1 MLTLRKS
8 AERGHAN
15 HGWLESYHTFSF
27 AQYRD
32 PRHMGFRALRVIN
45 EDRVQP
51 GQGFPT
57 HGHRDMEI
65 VTYVL
70 EGALEHEDDMGN
82 GSVIRPGDVQYMSA
96 GTGVLHSEYNAS
108 DKELVHFMQIWIEP
122 SELDAKPRYGQKSFA
137 SALKK
142 GGLVLLASQSGEQ
155 GSIALRAD
163 AKLYAAVLDP
173 AARDGSGE
181 LSYDLAPSRAAWLH
195 VLRGALRVDDTPLA
209 TGDAVAV
216 ERASKITLHTSARA
230 EALLFDLA

>member
-15 HGWLESYHTFSF
+15 HGWLDSYHTFSF

-32 PRHMGFRALRVIN
+32 PRHMGFRSLRVIN

-70 EGALEHEDDMGN
+70 EGAVGDEDHMGN
-82 GSVIRPGDVQYMSA
+82 GSVSRPGDVQYMSA

-108 DKELVHFMQIWIEP
+108 EKELVHFMQIWIEP

-142 GGLVLLASQSGEQ
+142 GGRVLLASPSGEQ

-181 LSYDLAPSRAAWLH
+181 LSYELLPSRAAWLH
-195 VLRGALRVDDTPLA
+195 VLRGELRVDDTPLSP
-209 TGDAVAV
+209 GDAVAV
-216 ERASKITLHTSARA
+216 ERATTITMQSSSRA